1 MNLENHLLYIDITQ
15 VCGIGCTFCMYADRH
30 DRRESMSLTP
40 RSRQNLDHLINGRGI
55 KRVSVSGE
63 GEPLNNIAAFHE
75 ILDVS
80 RGGISFEFITSGFFP
95 AKKLIEFYEDLEVR
109 LAVKGDTCNIRLSSD
124 SYHIEKVKH
133 LPHGPSM
140 AYWLERRP
148 RALTFSFRS
157 VDIDRQFTQQA

>member
-1 MNLENHLLYIDITQ
+1 MFFLSTW
-15 VCGIGCTFCMYADRH
+15 T
-30 DRRESMSLTP
+30 
-40 RSRQNLDHLINGRGI
+40 
-55 KRVSVSGE
+55 
-63 GEPLNNIAAFHE
+63 
-75 ILDVS
+75 
-80 RGGISFEFITSGFFP
+80 TSGFIITP
-95 AKKLIEFYEDLEVR
+95 KLGVCETGSSPEFYEDLEVR